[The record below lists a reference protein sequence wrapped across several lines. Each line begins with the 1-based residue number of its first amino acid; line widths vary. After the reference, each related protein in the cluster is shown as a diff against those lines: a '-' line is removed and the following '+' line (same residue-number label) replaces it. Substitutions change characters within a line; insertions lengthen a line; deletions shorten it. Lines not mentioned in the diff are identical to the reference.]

1 LCYDLLRTLPIGRY
15 AAEAFPNMN
24 VRVLLF
30 AALREAAGSRE
41 LRVELADGAD
51 VAALRTAL
59 SDVCPSLRP
68 YLENVAVA
76 INEEYAD
83 GSRRL
88 QPGDV
93 AALIPPVSG
102 G

>member
-1 LCYDLLRTLPIGRY
+1 MD
-15 AAEAFPNMN
+15 

-41 LRVELADGAD
+41 LHVELADGAD
-51 VAALRTAL
+51 VAALRAAL
-59 SDVCPSLRP
+59 AEVCPALRP

-76 INEEYAD
+76 VNEEYAD
-83 GSRRL
+83 ASHRL

>member
-1 LCYDLLRTLPIGRY
+1 MD
-15 AAEAFPNMN
+15 

-41 LRVELADGAD
+41 LHVDLPDGAD
-51 VAALRTAL
+51 VAVLRAALAET
-59 SDVCPSLRP
+59 CPALRP

-76 INEEYAD
+76 INEEFAD

-88 QPGDV
+88 RPGDV

>member
-1 LCYDLLRTLPIGRY
+1 MPMD
-15 AAEAFPNMN
+15 

-30 AALREAAGSRE
+30 AALREAAGLRE
-41 LRVELADGAD
+41 LEVEVSTLR
-51 VAALRTAL
+51 AALGG
-59 SDVCPSLRP
+59 VCPALRP